1 MHKNGNNNSSQYRNE
16 LKFRIIR
23 TAMPLFKQKGIK
35 AVRMDDIANLLSIS
49 KRTLYEIYNNKED
62 LLLEGVKNDYYE
74 MTKRIQDYAMT
85 AENEIDI
92 VVTFFRM
99 KFADL
104 DSITPKFFTELDK
117 YEKVKLFMQ
126 EYKTEQQTEA
136 TEFIRKCIENGFFV
150 PSINYGII
158 QEVCDYVM
166 SSVISN
172 SLYKKY
178 TLKDIFC
185 NFFIVLLRGFCTEKG
200 LVLLDLYLKK
210 TYI

>member
-1 MHKNGNNNSSQYRNE
+1 
-16 LKFRIIR
+16 
-23 TAMPLFKQKGIK
+23 MPLFKQKGIK
-35 AVRMDDIANLLSIS
+35 AVRMDDIANILSIS

-104 DSITPKFFTELDK
+104 DSITPKFLTELDK

-126 EYKTEQQTEA
+126 
-136 TEFIRKCIENGFFV
+136 
-150 PSINYGII
+150 
-158 QEVCDYVM
+158 
-166 SSVISN
+166 
-172 SLYKKY
+172 
-178 TLKDIFC
+178 
-185 NFFIVLLRGFCTEKG
+185 
-200 LVLLDLYLKK
+200 
-210 TYI
+210 

>member
-35 AVRMDDIANLLSIS
+35 AVRMDDIANILSIS

-62 LLLEGVKNDYYE
+62 LLLEGVKNDHYE

-92 VVTFFRM
+92 VVTFFRI

-178 TLKDIFC
+178 TLKDIFR
-185 NFFIVLLRGFCTEKG
+185 NFFIVRLCGFCTEK
-200 LVLLDLYLKK
+200 DLYCS
-210 TYI
+210 ICI

>member
-35 AVRMDDIANLLSIS
+35 AVRMDDIANILSIS

-136 TEFIRKCIENGFFV
+136 TEFIRKYLSECISYTGCW
-150 PSINYGII
+150 ILR
-158 QEVCDYVM
+158 
-166 SSVISN
+166 N
-172 SLYKKY
+172 SLRNHR
-178 TLKDIFC
+178 LP
-185 NFFIVLLRGFCTEKG
+185 V
-200 LVLLDLYLKK
+200 
-210 TYI
+210 